1 MINEILIFSVI
12 AVIIF
17 LGFGGEIFFK
27 KTGISYFLFL
37 ILLGI
42 LLGPVFHVF
51 PREPLIPVLGIFSS
65 FTLIMVLFY
74 SGMDMKIRE
83 VIRGSPRTLIQV
95 TIYVVI
101 SIFSIGIFSHF
112 VLGWDIIQAL
122 LFGSMIGGETTA
134 AVVVPLT
141 RGLALREKTVTF
153 LTLESLVN
161 SILSI
166 VFFVAFLDL
175 YKHGTTS
182 WTVPVQSITENF
194 LVGIFIGLS
203 LSIVWLFVL
212 RYLHTVKYTY
222 IFTLGLLF
230 VTYSITQILNGNGL
244 IAVLIFGLLLGN
256 EKSVLSRLRQKF
268 TISEMSSQFKTFQSE
283 MSFLMETF
291 FFVFLG
297 LTFVI
302 KPSSV
307 LSNLAVASAFFA
319 ILILIRYFATKIST
333 KGSDLEKDRQIIV
346 LICAM
351 GIVPATLSIV
361 GLNEGLPLAD
371 TFLNLVVYVIILT
384 NVVTTAGVLWVS
396 RKTKDKAP
404 DNQSGR

>member
-1 MINEILIFSVI
+1 LINELVVFSVV
-12 AVIIF
+12 AGIIF

-27 KTGISYFLFL
+27 RTGISYFLFL
-37 ILLGI
+37 IFVGI
-42 LLGPVFHVF
+42 LLGPIFHIF
-51 PREPLIPVLGIFSS
+51 PREPLIPVLGLFSS

-83 VIRGSPRTLIQV
+83 VIRGSPRTLLQV
-95 TIYVVI
+95 SIYVVV
-101 SIFSIGIFSHF
+101 SIFAIGLFGRF
-112 VLGWDIIQAL
+112 VLNWDLAQSL
-122 LFGSMIGGETTA
+122 MFGCMIGGETTA

-141 RGLALREKTVTF
+141 RSLSLQEKTVTF

-182 WTVPVQSITENF
+182 WIVPIQSITENF
-194 LVGIFIGLS
+194 LVGIAIGLA
-203 LSIVWLFVL
+203 LSISWLFVL
-212 RYLHTVKYTY
+212 RYLRGLKYKY
-222 IFTLGLLF
+222 VFTLGLLF
-230 VTYSITQILNGNGL
+230 ATYSITQVLNGNGL

-256 EKSVLSRLRQKF
+256 EKSVLLRLRQKF
-268 TISEMSSQFKTFQSE
+268 TISDMSGQFKEFQSE

-297 LTFVI
+297 LTFIIV
-302 KPSSV
+302 PSTI
-307 LSNLAVASAFFA
+307 LYNLAIASVFFA
-319 ILILIRYFATKIST
+319 ILLVIRYFATRVST
-333 KGSDLEKDRQIIV
+333 KGSELEKDKKIIF

-361 GLNEGLPLAD
+361 GLNEGLPLAN
-371 TFLNLVVYVIILT
+371 TFVSLVVYVIILT
-384 NVVTTAGVLWVS
+384 NIITTVGVLFVS
-396 RKTKDKAP
+396 RKAKDLTEKKK
-404 DNQSGR
+404 

>member
-1 MINEILIFSVI
+1 MVFSVI
-12 AVIIF
+12 AGIIF

-27 KTGISYFLFL
+27 RTGISYFLFL
-37 ILLGI
+37 IFIGI

-83 VIRGSPRTLIQV
+83 VIRGSPRTLLQV
-95 TIYVVI
+95 VIYVLASII
-101 SIFSIGIFSHF
+101 SIGFFGRY
-112 VLGWDIIQAL
+112 VLGWDLIQSL
-122 LFGSMIGGETTA
+122 MFGCMIGGETTA

-141 RGLALREKTVTF
+141 RSLNLQEKTVTF

-166 VFFVAFLDL
+166 VLFVAFLEL

-182 WTVPVQSITENF
+182 WIVPVQSIAENF
-194 LVGIFIGLS
+194 LVGIATGLT
-203 LSIVWLFVL
+203 LSIAWLFVL
-212 RYLHTVKYTY
+212 RYLRGLKYMY
-222 IFTLGLLF
+222 VFTLGLLF
-230 VTYSITQILNGNGL
+230 GTYSITQILNGSGL

-256 EKSVLSRLRQKF
+256 DRSVLMRLRQRF
-268 TISEMSSQFKTFQSE
+268 SISDMSEQFQKFQSE

-302 KPSSV
+302 QPGKILGS
-307 LSNLAVASAFFA
+307 LAVSLAFFA
-319 ILILIRYFATKIST
+319 ILLVVRYLATRVST
-333 KGSDLEKDRQIIV
+333 KGSELEKDRKLIF

-361 GLNEGLPLAD
+361 GLNERLPLAD
-371 TFLNLVVYVIILT
+371 TFVNLVVYVIILT
-384 NVVTTAGVLWVS
+384 NIVTTVGVLWIS
-396 RKTKDKAP
+396 RRTKIATK
-404 DNQSGR
+404 

>member
-1 MINEILIFSVI
+1 MLNEIVIFTVI
-12 AVIIF
+12 AGIIF
-17 LGFGGEIFFK
+17 LGFGGEIFFRR
-27 KTGISYFLFL
+27 TGITYFLFL
-37 ILLGI
+37 IFVGI

-83 VIRGSPRTLIQV
+83 VISGSPRTLLQV
-95 TIYVVI
+95 IIYVVT
-101 SIFSIGIFSHF
+101 SIFAIGIVGHL
-112 VLGWDIIQAL
+112 VLGWDLVQAL
-122 LFGSMIGGETTA
+122 MFGCMIGGETTA
-134 AVVVPLT
+134 AVVVPLS
-141 RGLALREKTVTF
+141 RSLNLKEKTVTF

-166 VFFVAFLDL
+166 VLFVAFLDL

-182 WTVPVQSITENF
+182 WVVPVESIASSF
-194 LVGIFIGLS
+194 LVGIFVGLT
-203 LSIVWLFVL
+203 LSISWLFVL
-212 RYLHTVKYTY
+212 GHLRNLKYMY
-222 IFTLGLLF
+222 VFTLGLLLATYA
-230 VTYSITQILNGNGL
+230 VTQVLNGSGL

-268 TISEMSSQFKTFQSE
+268 TISEMSDQFRKFQSE

-302 KPSSV
+302 EPQTIF
-307 LSNLAVASAFFA
+307 SNLAIALVFFA
-319 ILILIRYFATKIST
+319 ILLVVRYLATRVST
-333 KGSDLEKDRQIIV
+333 RGSELEEDMRVIF

-361 GLNEGLPLAD
+361 ALNEGLPLAG
-371 TFLNLVVYVIILT
+371 TFLNLVV
-384 NVVTTAGVLWVS
+384 
-396 RKTKDKAP
+396 
-404 DNQSGR
+404 